1 MRNLIP
7 LLIVALLMSCDS
19 ADPGYSSATAI
30 TNITTI
36 DAINGVTKHQTVI
49 FSEDKITYVGPVKAL
64 PANYRTIDGSDK
76 FLIPGLWDFHVHLT
90 YESDLTPVMPG
101 LFLSYGIT
109 SVRDTG
115 GLLSN
120 IIPVVKEM
128 QKPDAIAPRVFF
140 AGPLLDGSDVVYD
153 GKSRPEIGIQNT
165 SKQQARA
172 NIEALK
178 AAGASF
184 IKIYELVSE
193 EIFYEMVAVARSL
206 NMPIDSHVPLS
217 MRASV
222 AGPEVD
228 SIEHL
233 RNIELDCATHAE
245 ALHAQRLL
253 ALENPDGLPGYEVRA
268 GLHNA
273 QRIQAINAYDD
284 DRCTAV
290 LAKLTKTL
298 QVPTLR
304 LNAMSTIQPYS
315 RADWPEALSR
325 VPLSTQQRWQK
336 LIDATGE
343 EEEHYIQFADWSLF
357 LTKKMF
363 QQGVPIGAGTDT
375 PIRLSVPGYSL
386 HSELEMLVLAG
397 LTPLQAIGAATIEPA
412 KYFSIENEMGQ
423 IAVGMKADLVLLD
436 HDPMESI
443 TNTKSI
449 SQVITKGKVMTPAE
463 ILNTSAGE

>member
-1 MRNLIP
+1 MRNVIL
-7 LLIVALLMSCDS
+7 LLIVALFMSCDS
-19 ADPGYSSATAI
+19 ADPEPWSATAI

-64 PANYRTIDGSDK
+64 SANHRIIDGSGK

-115 GLLSN
+115 GLLDK
-120 IIPVVKEM
+120 IVPVVQEM
-128 QKPDAIAPRVFF
+128 QKPGAIAPRVFF
-140 AGPLLDGSDVVYD
+140 SGPLLDGSDVVYD
-153 GKSRPEIGIQNT
+153 GKSRPEIGIQNA

-178 AAGASF
+178 AAGADF

-193 EIFYEMVAVARSL
+193 EIFYEMVAAARAL

-245 ALHAQRLL
+245 ALLAQRLL
-253 ALENPDGLPGYEVRA
+253 ALENPNGLPGYEVRS

-273 QRIQAINAYDD
+273 QRIEALNAYDD
-284 DRCTAV
+284 DRCTRV
-290 LAKLTKTL
+290 LAKLTNTL

-304 LNAMSTIQPYS
+304 LNAMSNLQPYS
-315 RADWPEALSR
+315 RADWPDALSR
-325 VPLSTQQRWQK
+325 VPLSTQKRWQK
-336 LIDATGE
+336 LIDTAGE
-343 EEEHYIQFADWSLF
+343 EEERFMQFADWSLF
-357 LTKKMF
+357 LTNKMH

-412 KYFSIENEMGQ
+412 RYFSIETELGQ
-423 IAVGMKADLVLLD
+423 IAAGMKADLVLLD
-436 HDPMESI
+436 QNPMEDI

-449 SQVITKGKVMTPAE
+449 GQVITKGKVMTPAE
-463 ILNTSAGE
+463 ILNTNTDK